1 MTDSALHSIHL
12 LILQLDG
19 SVDALK
25 DASPEWK
32 RAAKEKVVDPLYDCL
47 DAAKAGDVDACG
59 HLQGMIEE
67 AITELEKMAQ

>member
-1 MTDSALHSIHL
+1 MTDNTLNAIHL

-25 DASPEWK
+25 DASPEWR
-32 RAAKEKVVDPLYDCL
+32 RAAKEKVMDPLYDCL

-59 HLQGMIEE
+59 RLQGMIEE
-67 AITELEKMAQ
+67 AITELENMAQ